1 MLNQSSREPEYI
13 VENLSER
20 IIHSSVPLKAMGL
33 NCKAQVVVELK
44 LLSQELSMATDIL
57 GKIQSSAFVLAQS
70 LEEH

>member
-1 MLNQSSREPEYI
+1 M
-13 VENLSER
+13 ENLSER